1 MRQANIQMYR
11 DEVRNHS
18 LVQKQQ
24 QILRAKQ
31 AAGIDVGDA
40 IIEKRESEQERRKR
54 QLVSQ

>member
-11 DEVRNHS
+11 DEVRNHL

-40 IIEKRESEQERRKR
+40 IIEKRESE
-54 QLVSQ
+54 